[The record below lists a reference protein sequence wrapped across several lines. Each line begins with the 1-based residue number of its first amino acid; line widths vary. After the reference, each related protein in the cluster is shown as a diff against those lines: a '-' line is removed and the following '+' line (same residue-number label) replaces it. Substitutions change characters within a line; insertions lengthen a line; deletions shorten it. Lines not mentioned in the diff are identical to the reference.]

1 MTEITF
7 EKLPQAV
14 TQIYDKLEKI
24 ERLLESQNSV
34 ARVDNDKLLT
44 IREASEIIHL
54 SVPTIYG
61 LAQRQEIPVCK
72 KGKRLYFT
80 REELIQWIKT
90 GRKKTISEI
99 ESEADHYIVRK
110 GSRYAR

>member
-1 MTEITF
+1 MQDLTF

-24 ERLLESQNSV
+24 ERLLESQNNV

-44 IREASEIIHL
+44 IREAAEIIHL

-61 LAQRQEIPVCK
+61 LVQRQGIPFYK
-72 KGKRLYFT
+72 KGKRLLFIGQ
-80 REELIQWIKT
+80 ELTQWVKT
-90 GRKKTISEI
+90 GRKKTVAEI
-99 ESEADHYIVRK
+99 QSEADQYITRK
-110 GSRYAR
+110 GLKYGK

>member
-1 MTEITF
+1 MDLTF

-24 ERLLESQNSV
+24 ERLLESQNNV
-34 ARVDNDKLLT
+34 ASIDNDKLLT
-44 IREASEIIHL
+44 IREAAEFIHL

-61 LAQRQEIPVCK
+61 LVQRQDIPVCK

-80 REELIQWIKT
+80 RQELTQWIKT
-90 GRKKTISEI
+90 GRKKTV
-99 ESEADHYIVRK
+99 ADITAEDASYMQIRNK
-110 GSRYAR
+110 R

>member
-1 MTEITF
+1 MQEITF

-24 ERLLESQNSV
+24 ERLLESQNNV

-44 IREASEIIHL
+44 IREAAEVLHL

-61 LAQRQEIPVCK
+61 LVQRQAIPVAK
-72 KGKRLYFT
+72 KR
-80 REELIQWIKT
+80 
-90 GRKKTISEI
+90 
-99 ESEADHYIVRK
+99 
-110 GSRYAR
+110 